1 MGTCH
6 TFQYSKKLLADMVTE
21 GVVFGLDPSLS
32 YRIMLHDP
40 NFYLLASNP
49 LVFPRIWVE
58 YKVVQNTIKKI
69 TKYKDYYDCQAPIEN
84 LQKKLQADTMEP
96 GYFQWLYISSTRH
109 ELYPQNEDRQ
119 CEVGFAFLN
128 KIINLNTS
136 RNAFRKKILIVW
148 DTLSHFSSAP
158 SRLSPLLNHNKKIS

>member
-1 MGTCH
+1 MKGAIYDLAGQVDTLNNNSDVSWNITAGSVFMGTCH

-58 YKVVQNTIKKI
+58 YKVVQNTIKKN
-69 TKYKDYYDCQAPIEN
+69 TKYKDYYYYDCRAPNEN
-84 LQKKLQADTMEP
+84 LQKKIAG
-96 GYFQWLYISSTRH
+96 GYNGTWLFSMALH
-109 ELYPQNEDRQ
+109 Q
-119 CEVGFAFLN
+119 LN
-128 KIINLNTS
+128 KT
-136 RNAFRKKILIVW
+136 
-148 DTLSHFSSAP
+148 
-158 SRLSPLLNHNKKIS
+158 